1 MVDDGVILKYADRS
15 QDIRTGDTIVTSGL
29 DGIFPRGLLVGT
41 IQSVHRDGAGLFLGV
56 RIAPA
61 VDFRELE
68 QVLILTQPPPHL
80 DDQAGQGLT
89 RLRLILLF
97 AVFVVL
103 GLALESAGARIVSFR
118 SLIPNLIIILAVDLG
133 LRHHGVLPAVLA
145 FAMGYATDAI
155 AGSHP
160 GLNAFMM
167 TMVFLV
173 SYEISTRLMVANAG
187 VGATV
192 VFFGVIATTL
202 GTIAIANGFGAASP
216 APAHCSPACC
226 CKPSSPP

>member
-1 MVDDGVILKYADRS
+1 
-15 QDIRTGDTIVTSGL
+15 
-29 DGIFPRGLLVGT
+29 
-41 IQSVHRDGAGLFLGV
+41 
-56 RIAPA
+56 
-61 VDFRELE
+61 
-68 QVLILTQPPPHL
+68 
-80 DDQAGQGLT
+80 
-89 RLRLILLF
+89 LRLILLF
-97 AVFVVL
+97 SVFVVL
-103 GLALESAGARIVSFR
+103 GLALESAGARIVSVR

-133 LRHHGVLPAVLA
+133 LRHHGVLPAILA

-173 SYEISTRLMVANAG
+173 SYEISTRLMTANAG

-202 GTIAIANGFGAASP
+202 GTVAIANGFASLSDTAPMLPALTLQAFITAIIAPFVFSMLAVSKRLTGLPVGAGRDGRVRER
-216 APAHCSPACC
+216 
-226 CKPSSPP
+226 